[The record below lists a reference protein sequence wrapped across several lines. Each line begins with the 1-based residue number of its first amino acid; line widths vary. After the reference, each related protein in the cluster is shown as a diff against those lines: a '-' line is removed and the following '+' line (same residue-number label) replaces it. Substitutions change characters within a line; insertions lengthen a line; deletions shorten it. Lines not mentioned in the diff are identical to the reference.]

1 MSQTSCRGT
10 VTLDNRVVPEAA
22 VAQLELCEQ
31 VTFEGL
37 SEQVSSA
44 HGKPVVIRIVPDHA
58 IPGVSGLWVE
68 SAQRSVVLVR
78 SGLSELHR
86 MHVILHEFGHILL
99 RHEGCDGLSDAMPS
113 IFQHVGHRKGI
124 RNMLSRS
131 PRWNELEIAAEQVA
145 YLLSHA
151 VLDSPEPPTSDFE
164 RVFE

>member
-1 MSQTSCRGT
+1 M
-10 VTLDNRVVPEAA
+10 DIDEVPKAA
-22 VAQLELCEQ
+22 VAQLALPEQ
-31 VTFEGL
+31 ITLEYL
-37 SEQVSSA
+37 LEKVSTE
-44 HGKPVVIRIVPDHA
+44 HGKPVVIRIVPDHV

-68 SAQRSVVLVR
+68 AARRSLVLVR

-99 RHEGCDGLSDAMPS
+99 RHEGCHGLSDAMPM
-113 IFQHVGHRKGI
+113 IFQHVGRRKGI
-124 RNMLSRS
+124 RNMLARS

-151 VLDSPEPPTSDFE
+151 VLDTPDLPVSDFE